1 MRNEERGER
10 SEEGGGRRENSLK
23 KQGMKKEK
31 WFFVT
36 LLLSMIVSCARMGQP
51 DGGWFDDTPPRVVS
65 TNPIEKGTKVKS
77 KKVTI
82 TFDEFIKLEDAS
94 NKVVVSPPQIEPA
107 DIKSSG
113 KNIIVE
119 LKDSLKENTT
129 YTIDFSDAISDN
141 NEGNP
146 MGNYTYSFSTG
157 ERIDTF
163 EVSGNVLD
171 ASNLEPVK
179 GILVGLYDDLSDTV
193 FARKPFIRVS
203 RTDSRGRFVIK
214 GIAPGTYRAY
224 ALQDAD
230 GDYIYSQKSEMIA
243 FNHET
248 FEPYAKPDVRQDTV
262 WRDTLRI
269 DSIMRVDYTHFYP
282 DNIVLRAFTVKQ
294 TDRYLVK
301 SDRNEPDRL
310 NFFFSNGNDSL
321 PEIKG
326 LNFNSDSAFVVEST
340 LKKDTVTYWIKD
352 TTLINRDSLMI
363 EAKYLMTDSTG
374 TLVMQTDTLE
384 MIPKMSYEKRMKQKM
399 KDIEKWQKE
408 QDKKKKRGEAYDSI
422 MAQKPLELQITGNGK
437 ITPEQNVFFTMPTPL
452 ATCDTAKIHLYSKI
466 DTLWYNSRFEWQQI
480 EGNIRKYMLRAEWR
494 PDVEY
499 SLELD
504 SAAFIDIYGLASAPR
519 KEGIKVSSNDEFGS
533 LIVNVSGINADSATV
548 IVQLLNSSDAVKK
561 EAVVIDGA
569 AEFYYLKAEKLYLR
583 AFVDRN
589 GNGIWDTGD
598 YYADMQPEEMY
609 YYPKMVETKEKW
621 DITIGWDVS
630 STPLVRQKP
639 DAIKKQKSEKEKK
652 LQNRNAERANKLGID
667 YNKVLNKIKT
677 KGS

>member
-1 MRNEERGER
+1 
-10 SEEGGGRRENSLK
+10 
-23 KQGMKKEK
+23 
-31 WFFVT
+31 
-36 LLLSMIVSCARMGQP
+36 MIVSCARMGQP

-248 FEPYAKPDVRQDTV
+248 FEPYAKPDVRQDTM

-310 NFFFSNGNDSL
+310 NFFFSYGNDSL

>member
-1 MRNEERGER
+1 
-10 SEEGGGRRENSLK
+10 
-23 KQGMKKEK
+23 
-31 WFFVT
+31 
-36 LLLSMIVSCARMGQP
+36 MIVSCARMGQP

-248 FEPYAKPDVRQDTV
+248 FEPYAQPDVRQDTV

-310 NFFFSNGNDSL
+310 NFFFSYGNDSL

-480 EGNIRKYMLRAEWR
+480 EGNIRKYILRAEWR

-569 AEFYYLKAEKLYLR
+569 AEFYYLKAEKLYIR

>member
-1 MRNEERGER
+1 
-10 SEEGGGRRENSLK
+10 
-23 KQGMKKEK
+23 MKKEK

-36 LLLSMIVSCARMGQP
+36 LLLTMIVSCARMGQP

-65 TNPIEKGTKVKS
+65 TNPVEKGTKVKS

-119 LKDSLKENTT
+119 LNDSLKDNTT

-193 FARKPFIRVS
+193 FASKPFIRVS

-310 NFFFSNGNDSL
+310 NFFFSYGNDSL

-533 LIVNVSGINADSATV
+533 LIVNVSGLNADSATV
-548 IVQLLNSSDAVKK
+548 IVQLLSSSDAVKK
-561 EAVVIDGA
+561 EAVVVDGA

-598 YYADMQPEEMY
+598 YYADLQPEEMY
-609 YYPKMVETKEKW
+609 YYPKVVETKEKW
-621 DITIGWDVS
+621 DITIGWDVNA
-630 STPLVRQKP
+630 TPLTRQKP

-667 YNKVLNKIKT
+667 YKKVLNKHKL
-677 KGS
+677 